1 MYRPTPNL
9 VQRIHLTQRIAAVV
23 DVLEE
28 EGISSSRTLTG
39 TSLKSADLR
48 SPDTRVSYRQVET
61 VFRNATRL
69 SNDPAI
75 AFRAGQRMH
84 VIAYGMYGYALLSSP
99 TREEGIEFAIKY
111 SRHLGMVADVA
122 FSRDDDT
129 ATYTLA
135 ALLSRN
141 SARDVHRFALEFA
154 FATCLTF
161 STDVYGPS
169 FRFSCLRATYPQPS
183 HVELYHTL
191 FKCPVLFAQTGNEME
206 FDVGW
211 VDHPMVSPD
220 PTACVMAAD
229 MCEPLL
235 DDVNRDGGIAADLRR
250 AMVARPGWF
259 PSIETMAARLSVHPR
274 TLRRKLEAEQITYRR
289 IIAEVRMK
297 LAIEYLR
304 NTEMTNEEIAARL
317 DYSDAAN
324 FRHAFARWTRK
335 SPSAFRN
342 GKDIVTAATHTQNF
356 VPK

>member
-1 MYRPTPNL
+1 
-9 VQRIHLTQRIAAVV
+9 
-23 DVLEE
+23 
-28 EGISSSRTLTG
+28 
-39 TSLKSADLR
+39 
-48 SPDTRVSYRQVET
+48 
-61 VFRNATRL
+61 
-69 SNDPAI
+69 
-75 AFRAGQRMH
+75 
-84 VIAYGMYGYALLSSP
+84 
-99 TREEGIEFAIKY
+99 
-111 SRHLGMVADVA
+111 MV
-122 FSRDDDT
+122 R
-129 ATYTLA
+129 
-135 ALLSRN
+135 
-141 SARDVHRFALEFA
+141 
-154 FATCLTF
+154 
-161 STDVYGPS
+161 
-169 FRFSCLRATYPQPS
+169 
-183 HVELYHTL
+183 
-191 FKCPVLFAQTGNEME
+191 
-206 FDVGW
+206 
-211 VDHPMVSPD
+211 PD

-324 FRHAFARWTRK
+324 FRHAFARWTRN

>member
-28 EGISSSRTLTG
+28 EGITSSRTLTG
-39 TSLKSADLR
+39 TGLKSADLR

-69 SNDPAI
+69 SSDPAI

-99 TREEGIEFAIKY
+99 TREDGIEFAIKY

-141 SARDVHRFALEFA
+141 SAKDVHRFALEFA

-169 FRFSCLRATYPQPS
+169 FRFSCLRATYPQPP
-183 HVELYHTL
+183 HVDLYHEL
-191 FKCPVLFAQTGNEME
+191 FRCPVLFEQAGNEME

-220 PTACVMAAD
+220 PTTCVMAAD

-235 DDVNRDGGIAADLRR
+235 DDVNREGGIAADLRR

-259 PSIETMAARLSVHPR
+259 PSIETMAAQLSVHPR

-342 GKDIVTAATHTQNF
+342 GKDTMTAATHTPIF

>member
-28 EGISSSRTLTG
+28 EGITSSRTLTG
-39 TSLKSADLR
+39 TGLCSADLR

-61 VFRNATRL
+61 VFRNATKL
-69 SNDPAI
+69 SNDPGI

-135 ALLSRN
+135 GLLSRN
-141 SARDVHRFALEFA
+141 SPKAVYRFALEFA

-161 STDVYGPS
+161 STDVYGAS
-169 FRFSCLRATYPQPS
+169 FRFSALRATYPAPP
-183 HVELYHTL
+183 HVDLYHEL
-191 FKCPVLFAQTGNEME
+191 FRCPVLFDQSGNEME

-211 VDHPMVSPD
+211 VDHPMVSPN
-220 PTACVMAAD
+220 PSTCVMAAD

-250 AMVARPGWF
+250 AMIARPGWF
-259 PSIETMAARLSVHPR
+259 PSIETMAAQFSVHPR
-274 TLRRKLEAEQITYRR
+274 TLRRKLEAEQMTYRR

-342 GKDIVTAATHTQNF
+342 GKDAVTAAAHTQIF